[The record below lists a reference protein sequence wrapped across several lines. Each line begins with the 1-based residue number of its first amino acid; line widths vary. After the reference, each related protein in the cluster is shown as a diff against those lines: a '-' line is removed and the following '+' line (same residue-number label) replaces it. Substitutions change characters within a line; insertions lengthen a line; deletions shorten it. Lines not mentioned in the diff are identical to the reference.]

1 MDLIPSPRFEK
12 SMRRLDRKTREL
24 VYRKLELFLQNKMHP
39 SLRYKTVQALKRL
52 RPPVKEISIT
62 MSIRVT
68 LQEFE
73 DHVYLRNVGGH
84 DILPRSSMT

>member
-24 VYRKLELFLQNKMHP
+24 VYRKLDLFLQNKMHP
-39 SLRYKTVQALKRL
+39 SLRYKTVQALKHL

-62 MSIRVT
+62 MSIRIT

-84 DILPRSSMT
+84 DILP

>member
-12 SMRRLDRKTREL
+12 SMRRLDRKTRAL
-24 VYRKLELFLQNKMHP
+24 VYRKLDVFLQNKMHP
-39 SLRYKTVQALKRL
+39 SLRYKTVQALKHL

-62 MSIRVT
+62 MSIRIT

-84 DILPRSSMT
+84 GILP

>member
-1 MDLIPSPRFEK
+1 MDLIPSPRFER

-24 VYRKLELFLQNKMHP
+24 IYKKLDLFLQNKMHP
-39 SLRYKTVQALKRL
+39 SLRYKTVQALKHL

-84 DILPRSSMT
+84 DILP

>member
-1 MDLIPSPRFEK
+1 MDLVPSPGFDK

-24 VYRKLELFLQNKMHP
+24 VYKKLELFLQNKMHP
-39 SLRYKTVQALKRL
+39 SLRYKTVQALKNL

-73 DHVYLRNVGGH
+73 DHVYLRNVGGY
-84 DILPRSSMT
+84 DILP

>member
-1 MDLIPSPRFEK
+1 MDLVPSFRFEK

-24 VYRKLELFLQNKMHP
+24 VYNKLELFLQNKMHP
-39 SLRYKTVQALKRL
+39 SLRYKTVQALKHL

-84 DILPRSSMT
+84 DILP

>member
-24 VYRKLELFLQNKMHP
+24 IYKKLDLFLQNKMHP
-39 SLRYKTVQALKRL
+39 SLRYKTVQALKHL
-52 RPPVKEISIT
+52 RPAVKEISIT

-84 DILPRSSMT
+84 DILP

>member
-1 MDLIPSPRFEK
+1 MDLVPSLRFEK

-24 VYRKLELFLQNKMHP
+24 VYKKLELFLQNKMHP
-39 SLRYKTVQALKRL
+39 SLRYKTVQALKHL
-52 RPPVKEISIT
+52 RPPVKEISII

-84 DILPRSSMT
+84 DILP

>member
-1 MDLIPSPRFEK
+1 
-12 SMRRLDRKTREL
+12 MRRFDRKTRDL
-24 VYRKLELFLQNKMHP
+24 VYRKLELFLQNKLHP
-39 SLRYKTVQALKRL
+39 SLRYKTVQALKHL

-62 MSIRVT
+62 MSIRAT

-84 DILPRSSMT
+84 DILP

>member
-1 MDLIPSPRFEK
+1 MDLVPSLRFEK

-24 VYRKLELFLQNKMHP
+24 VYKKLELFLQNKMHP
-39 SLRYKTVQALKRL
+39 SLRYKTVQSLKRL

-84 DILPRSSMT
+84 DILP